1 MVYGHPFTT
10 FIFAI
15 IDRPIGYRSG
25 DLLLKLKFCDE
36 WKPILYFIF
45 PLEKYIHYQVIIRRN
60 DPKNACVSV
69 TERVRRL
76 RGGLD
81 QEEHLSRTIKRPS
94 SKV

>member
-45 PLEKYIHYQVIIRRN
+45 PLEKYIHCQVIIRRN
-60 DPKNACVSV
+60 DLKTLVYLLQK
-69 TERVRRL
+69 EF
-76 RGGLD
+76 GGCAADLTKK
-81 QEEHLSRTIKRPS
+81 ST
-94 SKV
+94 